1 MFSRTFRSRY
11 RAFVLRVRR
20 KQPYHKEK
28 YLPCREG
35 RSAREG
41 RPCHLLE
48 GLRAQREE
56 WAGARRGRVRQS
68 DNAGGMGTFSL
79 TPERGGGR
87 RLSQRP
93 GRRKELAKQARK
105 DRKKESKAIC
115 CQSIVKKVFQEA
127 PTLEDKQKPA
137 PWREEKR
144 KTKRKKKKTKR
155 TGSPQPRGQRAWSSG
170 SWSQGG
176 SLEAG
181 GSRGASVRSLD
192 TILRASG
199 GLLEVSF

>member
-1 MFSRTFRSRY
+1 MPPAGGFACSEGGVGWGWTWESEAERQ
-11 RAFVLRVRR
+11 RR
-20 KQPYHKEK
+20 Q
-28 YLPCREG
+28 
-35 RSAREG
+35 
-41 RPCHLLE
+41 
-48 GLRAQREE
+48 
-56 WAGARRGRVRQS
+56 
-68 DNAGGMGTFSL
+68 GMGTFSL
-79 TPERGGGR
+79 TPKRRGGRG
-87 RLSQRP
+87 LSQRP
-93 GRRKELAKQARK
+93 GRRKELAKQSRK

-137 PWREEKR
+137 SWREEKR
-144 KTKRKKKKTKR
+144 KAKR